1 MRRSAEW
8 VKLRRR
14 LVGVVFLLVFA
25 LLIWFSLALYN
36 KQFTPV
42 SMVTLYTDSVGNEM
56 HLGAEVMVRG
66 VQVGEVRSISADGT
80 GARLELAIQPS
91 MVSEL
96 PANVTAEMVP
106 TTLFGERYVDL
117 LIPATPSTVRLTAGS
132 VIRQDHSA
140 DAVEVEQVLNN
151 LLPLLQASEPDKLS
165 IILTAIAQGL
175 HGRGKELGQTL
186 VTLDSVLRRY
196 NPHLAAL
203 DTDIRE
209 LAGVARTLNQ
219 ASPNLLQALDNFTVT
234 SRTLTSERAS
244 FAALYATV
252 TTASNDIHA
261 FVGANSGNIIRLS
274 TDSTASLQI
283 LARYSPEFPCVL
295 KDLVNFEPA
304 ANKLLGKGTKQP
316 GLHVQANV
324 VPEYVTARY
333 LPNVDTP
340 KYGDNLGPH
349 CYSVPF
355 KGITLNDGTTPL
367 SGGPVAQGTGS
378 GSDQGTSAGA
388 GVHRGAGADLHRGQT
403 SAGADR
409 GTSAGGA
416 AAASKRRPLGPTA
429 GVASRTAASTA
440 QPRANGGHHPPT
452 TASPQRPPWAGAA
465 PTATTTAIAGSPLEG
480 ELVRELTGLAFDTS
494 PQQVPAWSSLLL
506 APLFRGTTVN
516 LVTRP

>member
-1 MRRSAEW
+1 
-8 VKLRRR
+8 
-14 LVGVVFLLVFA
+14 
-25 LLIWFSLALYN
+25 
-36 KQFTPV
+36 
-42 SMVTLYTDSVGNEM
+42 
-56 HLGAEVMVRG
+56 
-66 VQVGEVRSISADGT
+66 
-80 GARLELAIQPS
+80 
-91 MVSEL
+91 
-96 PANVTAEMVP
+96 
-106 TTLFGERYVDL
+106 
-117 LIPATPSTVRLTAGS
+117 
-132 VIRQDHSA
+132 
-140 DAVEVEQVLNN
+140 
-151 LLPLLQASEPDKLS
+151 LQ
-165 IILTAIAQGL
+165 
-175 HGRGKELGQTL
+175 GRGKELGQTL

-219 ASPNLLQALDNFTVT
+219 ASPNLLQALDDFTVT

-304 ANKLLGKGTKQP
+304 ADKLLGKGTKQP

-324 VPEYVTARY
+324 VPEYVNARY

-367 SGGPVAQGTGS
+367 SGSPAARGTGS
-378 GSDQGTSAGA
+378 GS
-388 GVHRGAGADLHRGQT
+388 
-403 SAGADR
+403 
-409 GTSAGGA
+409 GA
-416 AAASKRRPLGPTA
+416 AAATA
-429 GVASRTAASTA
+429 PA
-440 QPRANGGHHPPT
+440 
-452 TASPQRPPWAGAA
+452 
-465 PTATTTAIAGSPLEG
+465 ATTTAIGGSPPEG
-480 ELVRELTGLAFDTS
+480 ELVRELTGLALDRS
-494 PQQVPAWSSLLL
+494 PETVPAWSSLLL